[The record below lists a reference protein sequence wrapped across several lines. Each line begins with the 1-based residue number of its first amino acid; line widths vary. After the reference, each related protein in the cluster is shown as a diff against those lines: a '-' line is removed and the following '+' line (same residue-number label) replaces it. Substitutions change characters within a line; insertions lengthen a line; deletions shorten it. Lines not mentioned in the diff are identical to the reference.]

1 MKFINAL
8 VVKVKDEIIKFED
21 VELNLPNE
29 VTGEVEFN
37 MKGKEKTK
45 NRTIS

>member
-1 MKFINAL
+1 MHMKFINAL

-29 VTGEVEFN
+29 VTETRN
-37 MKGKEKTK
+37 YQYDL
-45 NRTIS
+45 